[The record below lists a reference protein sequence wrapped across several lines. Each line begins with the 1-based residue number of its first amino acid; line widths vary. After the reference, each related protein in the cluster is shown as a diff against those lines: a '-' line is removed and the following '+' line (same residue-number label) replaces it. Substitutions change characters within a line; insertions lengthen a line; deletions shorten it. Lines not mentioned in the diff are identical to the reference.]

1 MIIQNIMDVPVSRVA
16 KRTTL
21 QDSVYAQLRSLLMRG
36 RFDPGQP
43 LVVQSLADTL
53 QTSTMPVRGAL
64 LQLVSENALEVLPSG
79 TTQVPGVS
87 LGKLEDLRIARA
99 AIEGLAAELAC
110 SKLSPALI
118 KQLRH
123 LIVDHELSS
132 EVDGV
137 YPSLEKNQ
145 EFHFLI
151 YRASG
156 STVLPHLIENLW
168 LQYGPYL
175 RLVCKNMNAPAM
187 SPLRTHE
194 TDYHYDIV
202 ASLERGDPAGTR
214 TAIEKDINRTVG
226 LLRELLQHP

>member
-1 MIIQNIMDVPVSRVA
+1 MEALVSRAGRRV
-16 KRTTL
+16 TL

-36 RFDPGQP
+36 QFDPGQT
-43 LVVQSLADTL
+43 LIVQTLATTL

-79 TTQVPGVS
+79 TTRVPDVS
-87 LGKLEDLRIARA
+87 LEKLEDLRTARA
-99 AIEGLAAELAC
+99 AIEGLAGSLA
-110 SKLSPALI
+110 SSHMSPALI

-123 LIVDHELSS
+123 LIVDHALSS

-175 RLVCKNMNAPAM
+175 RLVCKNMNASAM
-187 SPLRTHE
+187 KPLRSHE
-194 TDYHYDIV
+194 TDYHHEIV
-202 ASLERGDPAGTR
+202 ACLEKGDPVGTR
-214 TAIEKDINRTVG
+214 AAIEEDINRTVG
-226 LLRELLQHP
+226 LLRDLLTSP

>member
-1 MIIQNIMDVPVSRVA
+1 MEALVSRVG
-16 KRTTL
+16 KRVTL
-21 QDSVYAQLRSLLMRG
+21 QDSVYSQLRSLLMRG
-36 RFDPGQP
+36 RFDPGQT
-43 LVVQSLADTL
+43 LVVQSLATTL

-79 TTQVPGVS
+79 TTRVPDVS
-87 LGKLEDLRIARA
+87 LAKLEDLRTARVS
-99 AIEGLAAELAC
+99 IEGLAGELAC
-110 SKLSPALI
+110 NHVSPALI

-123 LIVDHELSS
+123 LIVDHALSS

-175 RLVCKNMNAPAM
+175 RLVCKNMEAPPM
-187 SPLRTHE
+187 SPLRSHE
-194 TDYHYDIV
+194 TDYHHDIV
-202 ASLERGDPAGTR
+202 ACLESGDPAGTR
-214 TAIEKDINRTVG
+214 VAIEKDINRTVG
-226 LLRELLQHP
+226 LLRDLLKAS

>member
-1 MIIQNIMDVPVSRVA
+1 MEALVSRAGRRV
-16 KRTTL
+16 TL

-36 RFDPGQP
+36 QFDPGQT
-43 LVVQSLADTL
+43 LIVQSLATTL

-79 TTQVPGVS
+79 TTRVPDVS
-87 LGKLEDLRIARA
+87 LEKLEDLRIARA
-99 AIEGLAAELAC
+99 AIEGLAGELAC
-110 SKLSPALI
+110 GHMSPALI

-123 LIVDHELSS
+123 LIVDHALSA
-132 EVDGV
+132 EVDGA

-145 EFHFLI
+145 QFHFLI

-175 RLVCKNMNAPAM
+175 RLVCKNMDAPAM
-187 SPLRTHE
+187 RPLRSHE
-194 TDYHYDIV
+194 TDYHHEIV
-202 ASLERGDPAGTR
+202 NNLERGDPLATR
-214 TAIEKDINRTVG
+214 AAIEEDINRTVR
-226 LLRELLQHP
+226 LLRNLLTGQ

>member
-1 MIIQNIMDVPVSRVA
+1 MEAPVSRVG
-16 KRTTL
+16 KRVTL
-21 QDSVYAQLRSLLMRG
+21 QDSVYSQLRSLLMRG
-36 RFDPGQP
+36 RFDPGQT
-43 LVVQSLADTL
+43 LVVQSLATTL

-79 TTQVPGVS
+79 TTRVPDVS
-87 LGKLEDLRIARA
+87 LAKLEDLRTARVS
-99 AIEGLAAELAC
+99 IEGLAGELAC
-110 SKLSPALI
+110 NHVSPALI

-123 LIVDHELSS
+123 LIVDHALSS

-175 RLVCKNMNAPAM
+175 RLVCKNMDAPSM
-187 SPLRTHE
+187 SPLRSHE
-194 TDYHYDIV
+194 TDYHHDIV
-202 ASLERGDPAGTR
+202 ACLEKGDPVGTR
-214 TAIEKDINRTVG
+214 AAIEKDINRTVG
-226 LLRELLQHP
+226 LLRNLLENP

>member
-1 MIIQNIMDVPVSRVA
+1 MDVPVVSQVRRRV
-16 KRTTL
+16 TL

-36 RFDPGQP
+36 RFDPGQT
-43 LVVQSLADTL
+43 LVVQSLATTL

-64 LQLVSENALEVLPSG
+64 QQLVSESALEVLPSG
-79 TTQVPGVS
+79 TIRVPNVS
-87 LGKLEDLRIARA
+87 LEKLEDLRMARA
-99 AIEGLAAELAC
+99 AIEGLAGELAC
-110 SKLSPALI
+110 SHVSPALT

-123 LIVDHELSS
+123 LIVDHMLSS

-151 YRASG
+151 YRTSG

-175 RLVCKNMNAPAM
+175 RLVCRNMETDAM
-187 SPLRTHE
+187 SPLRSHE
-194 TDYHYDIV
+194 TEYHHEII
-202 ASLERGDPAGTR
+202 AALERGDPAGTR
-214 TAIEKDINRTVG
+214 SAIEKDINRTVA
-226 LLRELLQHP
+226 LLRNLLQSR